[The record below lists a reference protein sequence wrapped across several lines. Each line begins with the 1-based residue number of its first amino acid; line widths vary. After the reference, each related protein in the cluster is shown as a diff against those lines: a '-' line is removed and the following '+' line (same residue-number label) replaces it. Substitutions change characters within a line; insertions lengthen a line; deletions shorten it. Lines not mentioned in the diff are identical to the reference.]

1 MNADYWVSD
10 IKCEVA
16 MNWEW
21 DLKRVKKVMPHRVE
35 ELEECIEVCRY
46 LLEEGAPTA
55 LVNKRKD
62 ALYRGNMIIREMI
75 CRLNVFH
82 SNSLVALW

>member
-1 MNADYWVSD
+1 
-10 IKCEVA
+10 

-21 DLKRVKKVMPHRVE
+21 DLMMVSTVMPHQVE

-46 LLEEGAPTA
+46 LLEEGAPRA

-62 ALYRGNMIIREMI
+62 AYRRGNAIIREMI

-82 SNSLVALW
+82 SNKLVALW